1 MLTPGKGDGHPSLE
15 KDLSMVSGA
24 QQQATPFQPRSRH
37 LGLVAFGIILTIAT
51 LVLPLVAGASTYR
64 AGINVEIGQIDALD
78 GNLYL
83 SATEVTFDANAP
95 ADVYIAALAGSIDG
109 SIDGSLNLLAGHTDV
124 RADIGNTLN
133 IAGGSVTVHG
143 DVGGDLL
150 VAGGNVTLAKQSVVD
165 GDVIITGGKVR
176 VEGLVRGTVYGSAL
190 IIQHG
195 GTVDGDMELQASRII
210 LDGSARV
217 NGDVRYQSPIDAEV
231 APRAQVT
238 GTIDHTDATPW
249 SGVDGGA
256 LSPFGALLRLVWSL
270 LVGAV
275 VIAAAP
281 RLANRIA
288 EHGSRLL
295 QPAAVGVLSLF
306 LIPVLALLLLNA
318 VIGIPIG
325 ILLLLLLAIG
335 LYLSQIFAGLT
346 IGRFL
351 MPRSWRDG
359 SRGFL
364 LLAMTIG
371 VLIIASLR
379 MLPIP
384 FLGLIV
390 TAIVTFWGLGAAV
403 LLLTDLTSRRLRA
416 RSV

>member
-1 MLTPGKGDGHPSLE
+1 MLIPGEGSRHPTLE
-15 KDLSMVSGA
+15 KGLSMVSGV
-24 QQQATPFQPRSRH
+24 QQQATPSHPRSRH
-37 LGLVAFGIILTIAT
+37 LGLVACGIILLIAT
-51 LVLPLVAGASTYR
+51 LALPLAAGASTYR
-64 AGINVEIGQIDALD
+64 AGLNVEIGQIDPLD
-78 GNLYL
+78 GNLYI
-83 SATEVTFDANAP
+83 SATEVGFDANAP
-95 ADVYIAALAGSIDG
+95 ADVYIAALAANVDG
-109 SIDGSLNLLAGHTDV
+109 TIDGSLNLLAGHTDV
-124 RADIGNTLN
+124 RADIANSLS

-150 VAGGNVTLAKQSVVD
+150 IAGGNVTLTEQSVVE
-165 GDVIITGGKVR
+165 GDVIVTGGKLR

-190 IIQHG
+190 IVQHG
-195 GTVDGDMELQASRII
+195 GTVDGDMELQASRFI

-217 NGDVRYQSPIDAEV
+217 NGDIRYQSPVGAEV
-231 APRAQVT
+231 AQRAQVT

-249 SGVDGGA
+249 SGIGGGA
-256 LSPFGALLRLVWSL
+256 LSPFGSLLRLVWSL

-275 VIAAAP
+275 MIAAAP
-281 RLANRIA
+281 RLASRIA
-288 EHGSRLL
+288 EHGSRFL
-295 QPAAVGVLSLF
+295 QPAAVGVISLF
-306 LIPVLALLLLNA
+306 LTPVLAVLLLNA

-325 ILLLLLLAIG
+325 ILLLVLLAIG

-371 VLIIASLR
+371 VLIIAVLR

-403 LLLTDLTSRRLRA
+403 LLLTDLTSSRLRA
-416 RSV
+416 RSA